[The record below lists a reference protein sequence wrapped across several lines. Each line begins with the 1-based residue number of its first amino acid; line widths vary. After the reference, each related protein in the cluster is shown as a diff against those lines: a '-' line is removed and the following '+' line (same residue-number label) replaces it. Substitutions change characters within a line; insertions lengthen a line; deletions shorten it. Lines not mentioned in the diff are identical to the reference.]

1 LAQSNRTRLS
11 RIAYYAFIQ
20 NLMFNALQQA
30 VFAIGFGDD
39 GIDEEDEK
47 KLIKTLNGMID
58 SSLRGLGLA
67 GVTIQVL
74 KNLGIDIYERSKRDR
89 PEYTDSYKKLLEFSP
104 AIKSKLG
111 KFQSAAYPFDSKK
124 RRAEVFEKG
133 FSLDNPAYESMAKVI
148 TATTNV
154 PLDRL
159 FKKVNNLKAA
169 ASEDAEAWQSVAMVL
184 GWPEWQVKDRKNYV
198 EAPKTE
204 EEKIKIKEQKIKIK
218 EEKSKTRLR
227 EAKGSTDYETLKKL
241 NKSEQLRIL
250 KNLGVGNK
258 TLKRLKTSKEAE
270 LIEEIIKINKK

>member
-1 LAQSNRTRLS
+1 
-11 RIAYYAFIQ
+11 
-20 NLMFNALQQA
+20 MFNALQQA

-39 GIDEEDEK
+39 DIDEEDEK
-47 KLIKTLNGMID
+47 KLIKTVNGMID

-67 GVTIQVL
+67 GVTVQVL

-133 FSLDNPAYESMAKVI
+133 FSLDNPAYESVAKVV

-159 FKKVNNLKAA
+159 FSKVNNLKAA
-169 ASEDAEAWQSVAMVL
+169 AAEDTEAWQSVAMVL
-184 GWPEWQVKDRKNYV
+184 GWPEWQLKDRKNYV
-198 EAPKTE
+198 EAPKTK
-204 EEKIKIKEQKIKIK
+204 EEKIKFKQERSKAKVKEA
-218 EEKSKTRLR
+218 E
-227 EAKGSTDYETLKKL
+227 GSTDYKTLKKL
-241 NKSEQLRIL
+241 NRSEQVQMLKDLGYPRMRIKKL
-250 KNLGVGNK
+250 K
-258 TLKRLKTSKEAE
+258 KESD
-270 LIEEIIKINKK
+270 LIKEIIEINKNK